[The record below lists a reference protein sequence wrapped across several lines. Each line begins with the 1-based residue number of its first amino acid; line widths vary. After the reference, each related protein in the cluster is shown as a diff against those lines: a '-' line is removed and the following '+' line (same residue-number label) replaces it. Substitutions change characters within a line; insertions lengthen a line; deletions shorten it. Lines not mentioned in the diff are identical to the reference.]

1 MKYFEKYR
9 KPIPFLEDW
18 SRDDEEQW
26 WILGETQRV
35 CERDEQTRQG
45 IVKVNEGKLKKKN

>member
-1 MKYFEKYR
+1 MKCFEKNR
-9 KPIPFLEDW
+9 KLIPFLEVW
-18 SRDDEEQW
+18 SRDVDENGRF
-26 WILGETQRV
+26 LRETLWV